1 MYRFSLTNPNHL
13 VKKLHNVLALQLLE
27 DNRYWCQLHHSMV
40 QPSVQLPIIYLDHC
54 HKTGKRITIA
64 QNLMSN
70 VLFSFVLCCAFKIF
84 TCTKMFVKD
93 YLKHLLNLGSSA
105 LFQSHDCLVTY
116 LRFRGIL
123 IKFQGVISFTLLN
136 FVLLLNVPLYMYNP
150 EKLHVIS
157 RGLIL

>member
-1 MYRFSLTNPNHL
+1 MSIASQYGSAQRAASNNIFGSLPQNWKTNYYCTKFN
-13 VKKLHNVLALQLLE
+13 VKYSFLL
-27 DNRYWCQLHHSMV
+27 
-40 QPSVQLPIIYLDHC
+40 P
-54 HKTGKRITIA
+54 
-64 QNLMSN
+64 
-70 VLFSFVLCCAFKIF
+70 VLCCAFKIF
-84 TCTKMFVKD
+84 ICTKMFVKD
-93 YLKHLLNLGSSA
+93 YLKHLLNLGSSV